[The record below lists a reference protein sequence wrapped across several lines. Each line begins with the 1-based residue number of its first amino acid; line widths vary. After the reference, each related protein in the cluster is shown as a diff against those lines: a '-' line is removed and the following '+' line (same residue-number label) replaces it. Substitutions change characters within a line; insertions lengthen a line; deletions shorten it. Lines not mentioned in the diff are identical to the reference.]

1 MTTQLSQLTVEE
13 FQNHVE
19 ALAKNILEKP
29 KKMIDKNRKYWN
41 EIISGQLN
49 FERDEQEV
57 IWKIHIFVMYFIVT
71 LLLLKVECLRTLTQE
86 DILSF
91 YMQHIASHST
101 RRKLSLR
108 MLSLCGVDTDN
119 PSTGSEINTIEDE
132 AADTIKDVTTFKSS
146 LPLYPLLKSSKNPE
160 EFKQFPN

>member
-1 MTTQLSQLTVEE
+1 
-13 FQNHVE
+13 
-19 ALAKNILEKP
+19 
-29 KKMIDKNRKYWN
+29 MIDKNRKYWN

-49 FERDEQEV
+49 FERDEQE
-57 IWKIHIFVMYFIVT
+57 
-71 LLLLKVECLRTLTQE
+71 VECLRTLTQE

-108 MLSLCGVDTDN
+108 MVSLCGVDTDN

-132 AADTIKDVTTFKSS
+132 AADIIKDVTTFKST
-146 LPLYPLLKSSKNPE
+146 LPLYPLLKSSKNP
-160 EFKQFPN
+160 